1 MTLRMPAEIKSSNNK
16 MPHDGADGLPDWV
29 SASEPDK
36 ARAGMS
42 TDSQDQP
49 LLKLAEVANLLR
61 ISTKT
66 VRRIVQVGSLPA
78 LRLGRA
84 LRFERDQISFF
95 LNNSAI
101 HREWVR
107 PRTGLRS

>member
-16 MPHDGADGLPDWV
+16 MPHDGTDGLPDWV

-61 ISTKT
+61 ISTRT
-66 VRRIVQVGSLPA
+66 VRRMVQEGSLPA
-78 LRLGRA
+78 LRIGRA
-84 LRFERDQISFF
+84 LRFEQNQISLF
-95 LNNSAI
+95 LN
-101 HREWVR
+101 
-107 PRTGLRS
+107 GLRVRRE